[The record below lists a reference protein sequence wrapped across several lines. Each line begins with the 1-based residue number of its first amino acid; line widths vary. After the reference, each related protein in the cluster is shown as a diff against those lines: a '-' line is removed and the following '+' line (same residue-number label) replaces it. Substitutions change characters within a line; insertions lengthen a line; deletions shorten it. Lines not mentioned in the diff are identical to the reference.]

1 MEWVGVAG
9 LEVKPGLLLGPRED
23 LSQQHSDLFFLR
35 LLIKST
41 VPVVKIV
48 TVPYPENDLAFG
60 FRNPSPVITRGKETN
75 MQKNMCS
82 TEEVTEIRPGS
93 FVTW

>member
-1 MEWVGVAG
+1 MQ
-9 LEVKPGLLLGPRED
+9 VKPGLLLEPSGD

-48 TVPYPENDLAFG
+48 TVSYTKNDLTFG
-60 FRNPSPVITRGKETN
+60 FRKPSPVITQGKKTN
-75 MQKNMCS
+75 TQKNICS
-82 TEEVTEIRPGS
+82 TEEITEIRPG
-93 FVTW
+93 

>member
-1 MEWVGVAG
+1 M
-9 LEVKPGLLLGPRED
+9 KPGLLLGPRKD

-35 LLIKST
+35 LLIKSA

-48 TVPYPENDLAFG
+48 TVSYPENDLAFG
-60 FRNPSPVITRGKETN
+60 FRKPSSVITRGKETN
-75 MQKNMCS
+75 MQKNTCS

>member
-1 MEWVGVAG
+1 MQ
-9 LEVKPGLLLGPRED
+9 VKPGLLLEPSGD

-48 TVPYPENDLAFG
+48 TVSYTKNDLTFG
-60 FRNPSPVITRGKETN
+60 FRKPSPVITRGKKTN
-75 MQKNMCS
+75 TQKNICS
-82 TEEVTEIRPGS
+82 TEEITEIRPG
-93 FVTW
+93 

>member
-1 MEWVGVAG
+1 M
-9 LEVKPGLLLGPRED
+9 KPGLLLGPRGD

-48 TVPYPENDLAFG
+48 TVSYPENDLAFG
-60 FRNPSPVITRGKETN
+60 LRKPSPVITRGKETN
-75 MQKNMCS
+75 TQKNMCS

-93 FVTW
+93 FVTQ